1 MTAML
6 YKSAVTLA
14 LLTASGA
21 LINPGY
27 AEESVLKSSNPS
39 QFDHWY
45 DRAGGTTG
53 SQRIDTLQQH
63 VKAITAQGRMVGGI
77 LLVMPVFF
85 FFVLYIINPQY
96 ANVLLKE
103 REGFIVLCIAI
114 SLQIMGWISIKK
126 IVAVRM

>member
-45 DRAGGTTG
+45 GRAGGTTG
-53 SQRIDTLQQH
+53 SQRIDTLH
-63 VKAITAQGRMVGGI
+63 AVE
-77 LLVMPVFF
+77 LP
-85 FFVLYIINPQY
+85 P
-96 ANVLLKE
+96 ANVSVTYDKDIAARTNMQRDGVSDQAIGVTYDEAVAARTNMERGEKE
-103 REGFIVLCIAI
+103 PAPA
-114 SLQIMGWISIKK
+114 
-126 IVAVRM
+126 VAKSQK